1 MSFYLLKSNLY
12 SAKLHLL
19 DRVSSCIQSPSTLSS
34 NKLFFSCVL
43 HGNVADLFD
52 EDKPF
57 ELKANKKYDL
67 TKEIF
72 F

>member
-1 MSFYLLKSNLY
+1 MSFDLLKSHLY
-12 SAKLHLL
+12 SLKLHLL

-57 ELKANKKYDL
+57 ELKANEKIWFNKRNFL
-67 TKEIF
+67 
-72 F
+72 